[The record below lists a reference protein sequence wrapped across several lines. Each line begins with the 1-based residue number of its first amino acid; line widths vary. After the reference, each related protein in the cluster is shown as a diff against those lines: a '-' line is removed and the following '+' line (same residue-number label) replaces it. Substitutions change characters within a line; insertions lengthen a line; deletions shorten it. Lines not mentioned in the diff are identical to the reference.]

1 MKAPARPLTEFRVH
15 TDSELTPT
23 ITIIADTPDMA
34 RTLVQR
40 HYKSVRIRKIKR
52 VKSGAS

>member
-1 MKAPARPLTEFRVH
+1 MTTPARPLTEFRVH

-23 ITIIADTPDMA
+23 ITVIAASPDMA

-40 HYKSVRIRKIKR
+40 HYKSLRIRKIKR
-52 VKSGAS
+52 VKGGAS

>member
-1 MKAPARPLTEFRVH
+1 MSAPARLCEYRVF

-23 ITIIADTPDMA
+23 ITVTAGSPDLA

-52 VKSGAS
+52 VKGGAS